1 MLVICGRL
9 STQLLARKRTKQSLR
24 QCELAK
30 VYLQPLIY
38 NLTPAHGF
46 TYIDDMSRSLFQR
59 ALAELKFLGL
69 LKSSRKKSDH
79 VAKMMWKG
87 L

>member
-1 MLVICGRL
+1 MR
-9 STQLLARKRTKQSLR
+9 QSLR
-24 QCELAK
+24 QCKLAK
-30 VYLQPLIY
+30 VYLRPLIY
-38 NLTPAHGF
+38 NLTPAYGF
-46 TYIDDMSRSLFQR
+46 TDIDDILRSLFQR

-69 LKSSRKKSDH
+69 LKPSRKKSDH